1 VTWVPIFQ
9 APVSVQIRLATVT
22 AAFFLGTWQ
31 IFFSTKG
38 ARARCTVGTINPVL
52 TTTAIAPFI
61 GASSLPGM
69 RSFHGF
75 TPINRVAPATLIT
88 VAPALFAPGTQR
100 LKLHRATM
108 MRLYSSGIGIAG
120 TLASPGR
127 AMHAIALGS

>member
-1 VTWVPIFQ
+1 
-9 APVSVQIRLATVT
+9 VQIRLATVT

-69 RSFHGF
+69 RSFHGY
-75 TPINRVAPATLIT
+75 TPIHRVALVTPIT
-88 VAPALFAPGTQR
+88 VAPGTQR

-108 MRLYSSGIGIAG
+108 MRLYSSGTGIVG